1 MPRSR
6 LPARLIRSANRPSS
20 QRSLLDLALSRLA
33 ALFPKHYKSM
43 LREPRPTAAEGRRR
57 IEARSET

>member
-6 LPARLIRSANRPSS
+6 LPARLIRGANRPSS

-33 ALFPKHYKSM
+33 ALFPKDYRRMISD
-43 LREPRPTAAEGRRR
+43 LSQAADCHEERR
-57 IEARSET
+57 